1 MKRLFCFLT
10 LALAFVGNAMA
21 QSYEPKLDESYTFTD
36 YGDNATVAT
45 ISQDGITC
53 LRSIGNSGN
62 LACWYSWAFRFAPEG
77 ISTSGTW
84 TAYNRGY
91 KNTSGQNK
99 QFNIVDLHD
108 GDLLYIEY
116 DRDNGVAQPTFS
128 SNNVSL
134 QVSGAPQVDSE
145 GNIVLLDGNH
155 GITRSEK
162 YFCVGDGTVSINCAS
177 GTYIQKIE
185 ITSWKK
191 AKYEITSN
199 DGTYKF
205 EFTEAGVLTDKHAA
219 VPFMT
224 MQFGSDNN
232 LTYIDRYSG
241 AGLCSTSKA
250 SDGNTYAEFS
260 GTGDAQV
267 PSEGTYYYFFPEA
280 DGTLVINGYL
290 EQQNG
295 GNGNMCF
302 VGKNADGTGTAL
314 IQSKGGTGNTTFNIE
329 VENGKH
335 YYLSRNAYNSN
346 SEWPV
351 FHLHDY
357 TFTPKKTSYIGPL
370 SYVVDNGSGE
380 NSSFLVPNTANYGLQ
395 TVAIKNNEYTNG
407 FLGNVESAT
416 VSVENGTLK
425 VSNVVFKTT
434 NEGKAANKGGAILVR
449 MNPSGTTEDAIFV
462 VTIAYKAEKYAN
474 KETNQIKV
482 WDFYST
488 PLALGKGTD
497 TSSQLYKET
506 NQATPDWSF
515 EYLNRYKNTEPVYK
529 SVYDMEGDNADM
541 IVETEGLVFDSPTN
555 TVCIYNDLDATT
567 SAFRDRF
574 VGLLVGGK
582 LTIPNLKKD
591 DRVRVLMSRYGGTS
605 DSDAKAVLTIGNGR
619 DVSLDSNGE
628 EGRGKKIDS
637 PYSIGGASYRISGGN
652 CVLFGDYNFIV
663 DEDGPFSITMSQGK
677 LLKIYRIEIY
687 RNDTHVTNN
696 DVLQSSSSYEVLYT
710 DKSTETKTMT
720 YVLHNHGK
728 GERIKVL
735 RIDNLKMYDQNGNAK
750 TVTFTENEPGNATA
764 VSYTPQI
771 GDYGSY
777 RIMLGNKTLDG
788 SYITDH
794 AERTMAVGYRETK
807 TYPYTWDF
815 TDLYSYVNNPI
826 GQERTASNLDEEHK
840 GWESYQ
846 DAWCLRVAPQN
857 ESGIL
862 FANGGQLYGAA
873 KMFEET
879 AGLGFKRSTDQF
891 DNIKKQNR
899 TLGVTNTTLKLD
911 NLGYSDS
918 NTEFLKIVVPQVD
931 DDAYIYV
938 RATPVA
944 HATVIAQYS
953 TDGVSSSDFNKVLDV
968 EGDKVY
974 IMKNTAKQDVE
985 LWLNGVAIKK
995 IGVSRDSKTVNVKG
1009 YASESRDHR
1018 IDHSLTKF
1026 FTGADVKTY
1035 VVQAA
1040 DYENRTL
1047 TLFDITSDTAP
1058 ILAENQGCV
1067 LHYTENKELKVI
1079 DNQFH
1084 LFVPDMHD
1092 TGNYLHGTYGNM
1104 MKANV
1109 AGDKISPYDG
1119 DYTNYILTYKYY
1131 QLDKN
1136 GNKTGTQQTGDEMFY
1151 RVANGGATA
1160 KKNSA
1165 YLQLLTSKVKPS
1177 EKNPTGSAKFT
1188 FIFSDFSDDNTPT
1201 AIESLSESDMQPAK
1215 NAIWYNMNGQ
1225 KLNGKPQQG
1234 GLYIVNGKKVLVK

>member
-1 MKRLFCFLT
+1 
-10 LALAFVGNAMA
+10 MA

-36 YGDNATVAT
+36 YGDNANVET

-53 LRSIGNSGN
+53 LRSIGNSGH
-62 LACWYSWAFRFAPEG
+62 LSCWYSWAFRFAPEG

-84 TAYNRGY
+84 TVSTYGY

-99 QFNIVDLHD
+99 LFNIVDLHD

-116 DRDNGVAQPTFS
+116 YRDNGVAAPTFS

-134 QVSGAPQVDSE
+134 QVNGEPQVDDE
-145 GNIVLLDGNH
+145 GNIVLLDENH
-155 GITRSEK
+155 SITRNEK

-199 DGTYKF
+199 NGTYKF

-224 MQFGSDNN
+224 MQFGNDNN
-232 LTYIDRYSG
+232 LTYVERFKGNVFGS
-241 AGLCSTSKA
+241 ASK
-250 SDGNTYAEFS
+250 SNGGNTYTEFS
-260 GTGDAQV
+260 GNGGSSV
-267 PSEGTYYYFFPEA
+267 PNEGTYYYFFPEA
-280 DGTLVINGYL
+280 DGKLIVNGYQDS
-290 EQQNG
+290 EGINA
-295 GNGNMCF
+295 F
-302 VGKNADGTGTAL
+302 VCINESGAELLKTLAGTG
-314 IQSKGGTGNTTFNIE
+314 SKTFEVDVEKGN
-329 VENGKH
+329 H
-335 YYLSRNAYNSN
+335 YYIARNVNDQN
-346 SEWPV
+346 NRPV
-351 FHLHDY
+351 FHLLNY
-357 TFTPKKTSYIGPL
+357 TFTPKKTSYVGPL

-380 NSSFLVPNTANYGLQ
+380 NSSFSVPNTANNGLQ
-395 TVAIKNNEYTNG
+395 TVSIKNNG
-407 FLGNVESAT
+407 LLGNIQSAD
-416 VSVENGTLK
+416 VDVDLNNNGTLI
-425 VSNVVFKTT
+425 VSNVVFKKT
-434 NEGKAANKGGAILVR
+434 NDGKAANKGGAILVR
-449 MNPSGTTEDAIFV
+449 MNPIDNTEDAIFV
-462 VTIAYKAEKYAN
+462 VTIAYKAEEYAN

-488 PLALGKGTD
+488 PLALGNGTVS
-497 TSSQLYKET
+497 SSQLYNEIHQT
-506 NQATPDWSF
+506 TPDWQF

-541 IVETEGLVFDSPTN
+541 IVETEGLIFDSPTN
-555 TVCIYNDLDATT
+555 TICIYNDNPENP
-567 SAFRDRF
+567 SAFNDRF
-574 VGLLVGGK
+574 VGMLVGGK
-582 LTIPNLKKD
+582 LSIPNLKKD

-619 DVSLDSNGE
+619 DVSLDENGS
-628 EGRGKKIDS
+628 EGRGKLIES
-637 PYSIGGASYRISGGN
+637 PYVIGGASSRISGGK

-696 DVLQSSSSYEVLYT
+696 AVLQSSSVYEVLYT

-720 YVLHNHGK
+720 YNLHDHGK

-735 RIDNLKMYDQNGNAK
+735 RIDNMKMYDKNGNAK
-750 TVTFTENEPGNATA
+750 TVSFTENDPGNATA

-788 SYITDH
+788 GYIADR

-815 TDLYSYVNNPI
+815 TDLYSYVNDPI

-846 DAWCLRVAPQN
+846 DAWCLRIAPQN

-862 FANGGQLYGAA
+862 FANGGQLYGAM
-873 KMFEET
+873 KMFDET
-879 AGLGFKRSTDQF
+879 AGLGFKRSTDAF
-891 DNIKKQNR
+891 DSFKKQNR

-1018 IDHSLTKF
+1018 IDHSLTPF
-1026 FTGADVKTY
+1026 FTGADVKAY
-1035 VVQAA
+1035 VVQKA
-1040 DYENRTL
+1040 DYDKRTL
-1047 TLFDITSDTAP
+1047 TLGDIIKDKTP
-1058 ILAENQGCV
+1058 VLAENQGCV
-1067 LHYTENKELKVI
+1067 LHYTEDKELKVI
-1079 DNQFH
+1079 DDQFN
-1084 LFVPDMHD
+1084 LFAPDMHD

-1104 MKANV
+1104 LKAN
-1109 AGDKISPYDG
+1109 AGTTVQPTETIG
-1119 DYTNYILTYKYY
+1119 DVEYTNYILTYKYY
-1131 QLDKN
+1131 QLDKD
-1136 GNKTGTQQTGDEMFY
+1136 GNKTGKQMTGDEMFY
-1151 RVANGGATA
+1151 RVANGGATG
-1160 KKNSA
+1160 KKNTA
-1165 YLQLLTSKVKPS
+1165 YLPLPTSEVMP
-1177 EKNPTGSAKFT
+1177 KNGSAPAKFT
-1188 FIFSDFSDDNTPT
+1188 FIFIDENDKEEDVVTGVEK
-1201 AIESLSESDMQPAK
+1201 IESLAGNSEKAV
-1215 NAIWYNMNGQ
+1215 WYNLNGQ
-1225 KLNGKPQQG
+1225 KLNGKPQQS

>member
-1 MKRLFCFLT
+1 M
-10 LALAFVGNAMA
+10 ALVTAFVGNAMA

-36 YGDNATVAT
+36 YGDNANVVT

-62 LACWYSWAFRFAPEG
+62 LSCWYSWAFRFAPEG

-84 TAYNRGY
+84 TAFNRGY
-91 KNTSGQNK
+91 KNTSEQNK
-99 QFNIVDLHD
+99 LFNIVDLHD

-116 DRDNGVAQPTFS
+116 DRDNGVAAPTFS

-134 QVSGAPQVDSE
+134 QVNGEPKVDDE
-145 GNIVLLDGNH
+145 GNIVLLDENH
-155 GITRSEK
+155 GITRNEK

-199 DGTYKF
+199 NGTYKF

-224 MQFGSDNN
+224 MQFGNDNN
-232 LTYIDRYSG
+232 LTYVERFKGNVFGS
-241 AGLCSTSKA
+241 ASK
-250 SDGNTYAEFS
+250 SNGGNTYTEFS
-260 GTGDAQV
+260 GNEDAAV
-267 PSEGTYYYFFPEA
+267 PSQGTYYYFYPEA
-280 DGTLVINGYL
+280 NGKLIVNGTV
-290 EQQNG
+290 EQQNSQKEDG
-295 GNGNMCF
+295 IVAFIC
-302 VGKNADGTGTAL
+302 KNDDGTTTLKSLVQG
-314 IQSKGGTGNTTFNIE
+314 KGSRVFE
-329 VENGKH
+329 VDVEKGKR
-335 YYLSRNAYNSN
+335 YYIANNVHD
-346 SEWPV
+346 SEAKPV
-351 FHLHDY
+351 FHLLNY
-357 TFTPKKTSYIGPL
+357 TFTPEKNSEEYVGPL

-395 TVAIKNNEYTNG
+395 TVAVKNNEYTNG

-425 VSNVVFKTT
+425 VSNVVFKST

-449 MNPSGTTEDAIFV
+449 MNPDDNTNTEDAIFV
-462 VTIAYKAEKYAN
+462 VTIAYKAEEYAN

-497 TSSQLYKET
+497 TSSQLFKET
-506 NQATPDWSF
+506 NQAIPDWNF

-555 TVCIYNDLDATT
+555 TVCIYNDLDVNT
-567 SAFRDRF
+567 SKFTDRF

-582 LTIPNLKKD
+582 LSIPNLKKD

-619 DVSLDSNGE
+619 DVSLDSDGK
-628 EGRGKKIDS
+628 EGRGKKIDT
-637 PYSIGGASYRISGGN
+637 PYAIGGSSSRISGGN

-663 DEDGPFSITMSQGK
+663 DENGPFSITMSQGK

-696 DVLQSSSSYEVLYT
+696 AVLQSSSVYEVLYT

-720 YVLHNHGK
+720 YNLHDHGK

-735 RIDNLKMYDQNGNAK
+735 RIDNMKMYDKNGNAK
-750 TVTFTENEPGNATA
+750 TVSFTENDPGNATA

-788 SYITDH
+788 GYIADR

-815 TDLYSYVNNPI
+815 TDLYSYVINPI
-826 GQERTASNLDEEHK
+826 GQEREASNLDEEHK

-899 TLGVTNTTLKLD
+899 TLGVTNATLKLD
-911 NLGYSDS
+911 NLGYSAS

-931 DDAYIYV
+931 NDAYIYV

-944 HATVIAQYS
+944 HATVIAKYS

-1018 IDHSLTKF
+1018 IDHSLTPF
-1026 FTGADVKTY
+1026 FTGADVKAY
-1035 VVQAA
+1035 VVQGAE
-1040 DYENRTL
+1040 YNNRTL
-1047 TLFDITSDTAP
+1047 TLFDITSDRAP
-1058 ILAENQGCV
+1058 VLDANQGCV
-1067 LHYTENKELKVI
+1067 LHYTEDKELKVI
-1079 DNQFH
+1079 DDQFN
-1084 LFVPDMHD
+1084 LFAPDMHD

-1104 MKANV
+1104 LKAN
-1109 AGDKISPYDG
+1109 AGTIVQPTETIDG
-1119 DYTNYILTYKYY
+1119 KNYTNYILTYKYY
-1131 QLDKN
+1131 QLDKD
-1136 GNKTGTQQTGDEMFY
+1136 GNKTGKQMTGDEMFY
-1151 RVANGGATA
+1151 RVANGGATG
-1160 KKNSA
+1160 KKNTA
-1165 YLQLLTSKVKPS
+1165 YLPLPTSKVMP
-1177 EKNPTGSAKFT
+1177 KNGSAPAKFT
-1188 FIFSDFSDDNTPT
+1188 FIFIGENDKEDDAVTGVEK
-1201 AIESLSESDMQPAK
+1201 IESLAGNSEKAV
-1215 NAIWYNMNGQ
+1215 WYNLNGQ
-1225 KLNGKPQQG
+1225 KLNGKPQQS

>member
-1 MKRLFCFLT
+1 MKRLFCFLA
-10 LALAFVGNAMA
+10 LALAFTGNVMA

-36 YGDNATVAT
+36 YGDNANVEI
-45 ISQDGITC
+45 ISQDGINC
-53 LRSIGNSGN
+53 LRSIGNSGH

-99 QFNIVDLHD
+99 LFNIVDLHD

-116 DRDNGVAQPTFS
+116 DRDNNGVARPTFS

-134 QVSGAPQVDSE
+134 QVGGAPQVDSE

-155 GITRSEK
+155 GITRNEK

-199 DGTYKF
+199 NGTYKF

-232 LTYIDRYSG
+232 LTYVKRFEGNVFGS
-241 AGLCSTSKA
+241 ASK
-250 SDGNTYAEFS
+250 SNGGNTYTEFS
-260 GTGDAQV
+260 GTGGSSV
-267 PSEGTYYYFFPEA
+267 PNEGTYYYFFPEA
-280 DGTLVINGYL
+280 NGKLIVNGYQDS
-290 EQQNG
+290 EGINA
-295 GNGNMCF
+295 F
-302 VGKNADGTGTAL
+302 VCINESGASLVQLLDGKGD
-314 IQSKGGTGNTTFNIE
+314 KTFE
-329 VENGKH
+329 VDVEKGKH
-335 YYLSRNAYNSN
+335 YYIARNVNDQTN
-346 SEWPV
+346 KPV
-351 FHLHDY
+351 FHLLNY
-357 TFTPKKTSYIGPL
+357 TFTPEKTSYVGPL

-395 TVAIKNNEYTNG
+395 SVAVKNNEYTNG

-462 VTIAYKAEKYAN
+462 VTIAYKAEEYAN

-488 PLALGKGTD
+488 PLALGNGTVR
-497 TSSQLYKET
+497 SSQLYNEIHQT
-506 NQATPDWSF
+506 TPDWQF

-541 IVETEGLVFDSPTN
+541 IVETEGLIFDSPTN
-555 TVCIYNDLDATT
+555 TICIYNDNPENP
-567 SAFRDRF
+567 SAFNDRF
-574 VGLLVGGK
+574 VGMLVGGK
-582 LTIPNLKKD
+582 LSIPNLKKD

-619 DVSLDSNGE
+619 DVSLDENGS
-628 EGRGKKIDS
+628 EGRGKLIES
-637 PYSIGGASYRISGGN
+637 PYVIGGASSRISGGK

-663 DEDGPFSITMSQGK
+663 DHDGSFSITMSEGQ

-696 DVLQSSSSYEVLYT
+696 AVLQSSSVYEVLYT

-720 YVLHNHGK
+720 YILHDHGK

-750 TVTFTENEPGNATA
+750 TVSFTENNPGSATA

-815 TDLYSYVNNPI
+815 TDLYSYVNDPI
-826 GQERTASNLDEEHK
+826 GQERSASNLDEEHK

-846 DAWCLRVAPQN
+846 DAWCLRIAPNN

-862 FANGGQLYGAA
+862 FANGGQLYGAT
-873 KMFEET
+873 KMFDET
-879 AGLGFKRSTDQF
+879 AGLGFKRSTDAF
-891 DNIKKQNR
+891 DSFKKQNR

-911 NLGYSDS
+911 NLGYSTS

-1026 FTGADVKTY
+1026 FTGADVKAY
-1035 VVQAA
+1035 VVQGAE
-1040 DYENRTL
+1040 YNNRTL

-1058 ILAENQGCV
+1058 VLDANQGCV
-1067 LHYTENKELKVI
+1067 LHYTEDKELKVI
-1079 DNQFH
+1079 DDQFN
-1084 LFVPDMHD
+1084 LFAPDMHD

-1165 YLQLLTSKVKPS
+1165 YLPLLTEEVKPS

-1188 FIFSDFSDDNTPT
+1188 FIFSDLSDDNTPT
-1201 AIESLSESDMQPAK
+1201 AIEGLSENEMQPAE
-1215 NAIWYNMNGQ
+1215 NAIWYNLNGQ
-1225 KLNGKPQQG
+1225 KLNGKPTKG

>member
-1 MKRLFCFLT
+1 
-10 LALAFVGNAMA
+10 MA
-21 QSYEPKLDESYTFTD
+21 QSYEPKLDESYTLSGR
-36 YGDNATVAT
+36 GDNANVVV
-45 ISQDGITC
+45 QDGTY
-53 LRSIGNSGN
+53 LRRIGNSGN
-62 LACWYSWAFRFAPEG
+62 LACWYSWEWRFAPEG

-84 TAYNRGY
+84 VAYDRGY
-91 KNTSGQNK
+91 KNNSGQNK
-99 QFNIVDLHD
+99 QFNIVNLHD

-232 LTYIDRYSG
+232 LTYIDRYQG
-241 AGLCSTSKA
+241 VGPCSTSKA
-250 SDGNTYAEFS
+250 SDGQTYTEFS
-260 GTGDAQV
+260 GSGDAQV
-267 PSEGTYYYFFPEA
+267 PNEGTYYYFFPEA
-280 DGTLVINGYL
+280 DGTLVVNGYL
-290 EQQNG
+290 EQQTSKDG
-295 GNGNMCF
+295 LMAF
-302 VGKNADGTGTAL
+302 ISKNANGTGTSIVQT
-314 IQSKGGTGNTTFNIE
+314 IQGTGAKQYVIE
-329 VENGKH
+329 VEKGKH
-335 YYLSRNAYNSN
+335 YYIARNVND
-346 SEWPV
+346 SEAKPV
-351 FHLHDY
+351 FHLQNY
-357 TFTPKKTSYIGPL
+357 TFTPEKTSYVGPL

-395 TVAIKNNEYTNG
+395 TVAVKNNEYTNG

-425 VSNVVFKTT
+425 VSNVEFKTT

-506 NQATPDWSF
+506 HQATPDWSF

-605 DSDAKAVLTIGNGR
+605 DSDAKAVLTIDNGR
-619 DVSLDSNGE
+619 DVSLDSDGK
-628 EGRGKKIDS
+628 EGRGKKIDT
-637 PYSIGGASYRISGGN
+637 PYAIGGSSSRISGGN

-663 DEDGPFSITMSQGK
+663 DKNGPFSITMSQGK

-696 DVLQSSSSYEVLYT
+696 AVLQSSSVYEVLYT

-720 YVLHNHGK
+720 YNLHDHGK

-735 RIDNLKMYDQNGNAK
+735 RIDNLKMYDKNGNAK
-750 TVTFTENEPGNATA
+750 TVSFTENDPGNATA

-788 SYITDH
+788 GYIADR

-826 GQERTASNLDEEHK
+826 GQEREASNLDEEHK

-879 AGLGFKRSTDQF
+879 AGLGFKRSTDAF
-891 DNIKKQNR
+891 DSFKKQNR

-953 TDGVSSSDFNKVLDV
+953 TDGVSSSDFNMVLDV

-995 IGVSRDSKTVNVKG
+995 IGVSRDSKTLNVKG

-1018 IDHSLTKF
+1018 IDHSLTPF
-1026 FTGADVKTY
+1026 FTGADVKAY
-1035 VVQAA
+1035 VVQGAE
-1040 DYENRTL
+1040 YNNRTL

-1058 ILAENQGCV
+1058 VLDANQGCV
-1067 LHYTENKELKVI
+1067 LHYTENKELNVI
-1079 DNQFH
+1079 DDQFN
-1084 LFVPDMHD
+1084 LFAPDMHD

-1104 MKANV
+1104 LKAN
-1109 AGDKISPYDG
+1109 AGTTVQPTETIGGKE
-1119 DYTNYILTYKYY
+1119 YTNYILTYKYY
-1131 QLDKN
+1131 QLDKD
-1136 GNKTGTQQTGDEMFY
+1136 GNKTGKQMTGDEMFY
-1151 RVANGGATA
+1151 RVANGGATG
-1160 KKNSA
+1160 KKNTA
-1165 YLQLLTSKVKPS
+1165 YLPLPTSKVMP
-1177 EKNPTGSAKFT
+1177 KNENAPAKFT
-1188 FIFSDFSDDNTPT
+1188 FIFIGENDKEDDAVTGVEK
-1201 AIESLSESDMQPAK
+1201 IESLAGNSEKAV
-1215 NAIWYNMNGQ
+1215 WYNLNGQ
-1225 KLNGKPQQG
+1225 KLNGKPQQS

>member
-1 MKRLFCFLT
+1 MKRLFT
-10 LALAFVGNAMA
+10 LFVLVTAFIGNAMA
-21 QSYEPKLDESYTFTD
+21 QSYEPKLDESYTLSGR
-36 YGDNATVAT
+36 GDNANVVV
-45 ISQDGITC
+45 QDNTY
-53 LRSIGNSGN
+53 LRSIGSSGN
-62 LACWYSWAFRFAPEG
+62 LACWYSWEWRFAPED
-77 ISTSGTW
+77 ITTDGTW
-84 TAYNRGY
+84 VAYNRGY
-91 KNTSGQNK
+91 KNNSGQNK
-99 QFNIVDLHD
+99 QFNIVNLHD

-116 DRDNGVAQPTFS
+116 DRDEGVAQPTFS

-134 QVSGAPQVDSE
+134 QVGGAPQVDGD
-145 GNIVLLDGNH
+145 GNIILLDGNH
-155 GITRSEK
+155 GITRAEK

-199 DGTYKF
+199 NGTYKF

-224 MQFGSDNN
+224 MQFGNDNN
-232 LTYIDRYSG
+232 LTYVERFKGNVFGS
-241 AGLCSTSKA
+241 ASK
-250 SDGNTYAEFS
+250 SNGGNTYTEFS
-260 GTGDAQV
+260 GNGGSSV
-267 PSEGTYYYFFPEA
+267 PNEGTYYYFFPEA
-280 DGTLVINGYL
+280 DGKLIVNGYQDS
-290 EQQNG
+290 EGINA
-295 GNGNMCF
+295 F
-302 VGKNADGTGTAL
+302 VCINESGAELLITLAGTG
-314 IQSKGGTGNTTFNIE
+314 SKTFE
-329 VENGKH
+329 VDVKKGKH
-335 YYLSRNAYNSN
+335 YYIARNVNDQTN
-346 SEWPV
+346 KPV
-351 FHLHDY
+351 FHLLNY
-357 TFTPKKTSYIGPL
+357 TFTPEKTSYVGPL

-380 NSSFLVPNTANYGLQ
+380 NSSFSVPNTANNGLQ
-395 TVAIKNNEYTNG
+395 TVSIKNNG
-407 FLGNVESAT
+407 LLGNIQSAD
-416 VSVENGTLK
+416 VDVDLNNNGTLI
-425 VSNVVFKTT
+425 VSNVVFKKT
-434 NEGKAANKGGAILVR
+434 NDGKAANKGGAILVR
-449 MNPSGTTEDAIFV
+449 MNPNPIDNTEDAIFV
-462 VTIAYKAEKYAN
+462 VTIAYKAEEYAN

-488 PLALGKGTD
+488 PLALGNGTVS
-497 TSSQLYKET
+497 SSQLYNEIHQT
-506 NQATPDWSF
+506 TPDWSF

-541 IVETEGLVFDSPTN
+541 IVETEGLIFESPTN
-555 TVCIYNDLDATT
+555 TICIYNDNPANP
-567 SAFRDRF
+567 SAFNDRF
-574 VGLLVGGK
+574 VGMLVGGK
-582 LTIPNLKKD
+582 LSIPNLKKD

-605 DSDAKAVLTIGNGR
+605 DSDAKAVLSIGNGR
-619 DVSLDSNGE
+619 DVSLDSDGK

-696 DVLQSSSSYEVLYT
+696 DVLQSYSSYEVLYT

-788 SYITDH
+788 GYIADR

-815 TDLYSYVNNPI
+815 TDLYSYVNDPI
-826 GQERTASNLDEEHK
+826 GQERDASNLDEEHK

-846 DAWCLRVAPQN
+846 DAWCLRIAPQN

-862 FANGGQLYGAA
+862 FANGGQLYGAM
-873 KMFEET
+873 KMFDET
-879 AGLGFKRSTDQF
+879 AGLGFKRSTDVY
-891 DNIKKQNR
+891 DNFKKQNR

-911 NLGYSDS
+911 NLGYSTS

-944 HATVIAQYS
+944 HATVIAKYS
-953 TDGVSSSDFNKVLDV
+953 TDGVSSSDFTKTLDV

-974 IMKNTAKQDVE
+974 IMRNTTKQDVE

-995 IGVSRDSKTVNVKG
+995 IGVSRDPKTVNVKG

-1018 IDHSLTKF
+1018 IDHSLTKY
-1026 FTGADVKTY
+1026 FTGADVKAY
-1035 VVQAA
+1035 VVRGA

-1047 TLFDITSDTAP
+1047 TLFDFVADKTPVLDA
-1058 ILAENQGCV
+1058 NQGCV
-1067 LHYTENKELKVI
+1067 LHYTENTKLNVI

-1092 TGNYLHGTYGNM
+1092 TGNYYLHETYGNM
-1104 MKANV
+1104 LKANV
-1109 AGDKISPYDG
+1109 ATEGLTLGMFDG
-1119 DYTNYILTYKYY
+1119 EDDELTNYVLAYKYQ
-1131 QLDKN
+1131 QLKED
-1136 GNKTGTQQTGDEMFY
+1136 GTPYGAVIEGDEMFY
-1151 RVANGGATA
+1151 RVSNKGI
-1160 KKNSA
+1160 KLHKNSA
-1165 YLQLLTSKVKPS
+1165 YLQLPTSEVKPS
-1177 EKNPTGSAKFT
+1177 PSRPAGCPMFS
-1188 FIFSDFSDDNTPT
+1188 FIFTELDEGETDEE
-1201 AIESLSESDMQPAK
+1201 A
-1215 NAIWYNMNGQ
+1215 NAVWYNLNGQ
-1225 KLNGKPQQG
+1225 KLNGKPSARG
-1234 GLYIVNGKKVLVK
+1234 IYIRNGKKVFVK

>member
-1 MKRLFCFLT
+1 MKRLFT
-10 LALAFVGNAMA
+10 LFVLVTAFIGNAMA
-21 QSYEPKLDESYTFTD
+21 QSYEPKLDESYTLSGR
-36 YGDNATVAT
+36 GDNANVVV
-45 ISQDGITC
+45 QDNTY
-53 LRSIGNSGN
+53 LRSIGSSGN
-62 LACWYSWAFRFAPEG
+62 LACWYSWEWRFAPED
-77 ISTSGTW
+77 ITTDGTW
-84 TAYNRGY
+84 VAYNRGY
-91 KNTSGQNK
+91 KNNSGQNK
-99 QFNIVDLHD
+99 QFNIVNLHD

-116 DRDNGVAQPTFS
+116 DRDEGVAQPTFS

-134 QVSGAPQVDSE
+134 QVGGAPQVDGD
-145 GNIVLLDGNH
+145 GNIILLDGNH
-155 GITRSEK
+155 GITRAEK

-199 DGTYKF
+199 NGTYKF

-232 LTYIDRYSG
+232 LTYVERFKGNVFGS
-241 AGLCSTSKA
+241 ASK
-250 SDGNTYAEFS
+250 SNGGNTYTEFS
-260 GTGDAQV
+260 GNGGSSV
-267 PSEGTYYYFFPEA
+267 PNEGTYYYFFPEA
-280 DGTLVINGYL
+280 DGKLIVNGYQDS
-290 EQQNG
+290 EGINA
-295 GNGNMCF
+295 F
-302 VGKNADGTGTAL
+302 VCINESGAELLITLAGTG
-314 IQSKGGTGNTTFNIE
+314 SKTFE
-329 VENGKH
+329 VDVKKGKH
-335 YYLSRNAYNSN
+335 YYIARNVNDQTN
-346 SEWPV
+346 KPV
-351 FHLHDY
+351 FHLLNY
-357 TFTPKKTSYIGPL
+357 TFTPEKTSYVGPL

-380 NSSFLVPNTANYGLQ
+380 NSSFSVPNTANNGLQ
-395 TVAIKNNEYTNG
+395 TVSIKNNG
-407 FLGNVESAT
+407 LLGNIQSAD
-416 VSVENGTLK
+416 VDVDLNNNGTLI
-425 VSNVVFKTT
+425 VSNVVFKKT
-434 NEGKAANKGGAILVR
+434 NDGKAANKGGAILVR
-449 MNPSGTTEDAIFV
+449 MNPNPIDNTEDAIFV
-462 VTIAYKAEKYAN
+462 VTIAYKAEEYAN

-488 PLALGKGTD
+488 PLALGNGTVS
-497 TSSQLYKET
+497 SSQLYNEIHQT
-506 NQATPDWSF
+506 TPDWSF

-541 IVETEGLVFDSPTN
+541 IVETEGLIFESPTN
-555 TVCIYNDLDATT
+555 TICIYNDNPANP
-567 SAFRDRF
+567 SAFNDRF
-574 VGLLVGGK
+574 VGMLVGGK
-582 LTIPNLKKD
+582 LSIPNLKKD

-605 DSDAKAVLTIGNGR
+605 DSDAKAVLSIGNGR
-619 DVSLDSNGE
+619 DVSLDSDGK

-696 DVLQSSSSYEVLYT
+696 DVLQSYSSYEVLYT

-788 SYITDH
+788 GYIADR

-815 TDLYSYVNNPI
+815 TDLYSYVNDPI
-826 GQERTASNLDEEHK
+826 GQERDASNLDEEHK

-846 DAWCLRVAPQN
+846 DAWCLRIAPQN

-862 FANGGQLYGAA
+862 FANGGQLYGAM
-873 KMFEET
+873 KMFDET
-879 AGLGFKRSTDQF
+879 AGLGFKRSTDVY
-891 DNIKKQNR
+891 DNFKKQNR

-911 NLGYSDS
+911 NLGYSTS

-944 HATVIAQYS
+944 HATVIAKYS
-953 TDGVSSSDFNKVLDV
+953 TDGVSSSDFTKTLDV

-995 IGVSRDSKTVNVKG
+995 IGVSRDPKTVNVKG

-1018 IDHSLTKF
+1018 IDHSLTKY
-1026 FTGADVKTY
+1026 FTGADVKAY
-1035 VVQAA
+1035 VVRGA

-1047 TLFDITSDTAP
+1047 TLFDFVADKTPVLDA
-1058 ILAENQGCV
+1058 NQGCV
-1067 LHYTENKELKVI
+1067 LHYTENTKLNVI

-1092 TGNYLHGTYGNM
+1092 TGNYYLHETYGNM
-1104 MKANV
+1104 LKANV
-1109 AGDKISPYDG
+1109 ATEGLTLGMFDG
-1119 DYTNYILTYKYY
+1119 EDDELTNYVLAYKYQ
-1131 QLDKN
+1131 QLKED
-1136 GNKTGTQQTGDEMFY
+1136 GTPYGAVIEGDEMFY
-1151 RVANGGATA
+1151 RVSNKGI
-1160 KKNSA
+1160 KLHKNSA
-1165 YLQLLTSKVKPS
+1165 YLQLPTSEVKPS
-1177 EKNPTGSAKFT
+1177 PSRPAGCPMFS
-1188 FIFSDFSDDNTPT
+1188 FIFTELDEGETVIT
-1201 AIESLSESDMQPAK
+1201 GIEEAGVLIEDEEA
-1215 NAIWYNMNGQ
+1215 NAVWYNLNGQ
-1225 KLNGKPQQG
+1225 KLNGKPSARG
-1234 GLYIVNGKKVLVK
+1234 IYIRNGKKVFVK